1 MSKGFESSAEGWVP
15 SRFNLAVDIPRG
27 RKAVFNSLSG
37 ALIVVP
43 APVWRRYLKAG
54 CEAHARPRPSSDV
67 LDTLCS
73 KGLLVPKTVNELD
86 LLRLRDQTARFSDK
100 RLVVTVLPTL
110 ACNLRCRYCF
120 ESSVQSAKHSKLMPR
135 DREEEIV
142 RHIAM
147 AAQGKR
153 ALEMSWFGGEPLL
166 TAETIARISALL
178 IPACDQAGVMY
189 SAVLVSNGML
199 LNRRVVRQL
208 EKCRLKFI
216 QVTVDIPASEKCDRQ
231 GRETAGRV
239 LDNLALAAQ
248 RLPVYLRVNIV
259 RDDKAGFDALYEQ
272 LRQRELHRH
281 LQALFFAYVFGPECG
296 GRDGRFAAM
305 TYPAYARIAAR
316 ERQKA
321 RALGLPVQADFRPS
335 QVGCI
340 ATDRFSV
347 VIGPD
352 GRLFKCT
359 EDVGMAERAFGSIE
373 PGSPVELNN
382 LVPWL
387 LYDWSQDSRCVRCPI
402 LAECSGGCPHIRRFQ
417 PRQFEAMRYCEGH
430 LQEIKD
436 RIREWATSNPDHS
449 PQRDSAIVELT
460 GKEAALT

>member
-1 MSKGFESSAEGWVP
+1 MSKGLESSAEGWVP
-15 SRFNLAVDIPRG
+15 SRFNMAVDIPRG

-54 CEAHARPRPSSDV
+54 CEVHARPQAPSDI
-67 LDTLCS
+67 LGTLCS
-73 KGLLVPKTVNELD
+73 KGLLISKTVNELD
-86 LLRLRDQTARFSDK
+86 LFRLRDQTARFSDK
-100 RLVVTVLPTL
+100 KLVVTVLPTL
-110 ACNLRCRYCF
+110 ACNLSCRYCF
-120 ESSVQSAKHSKLMPR
+120 ESGVQAAKHGKMMPS

-147 AAQGKR
+147 SAQGKR

-166 TAETIARISALL
+166 TAETIARISARL

-189 SAVLVSNGML
+189 SAVLVTNGML
-199 LNRRVVRQL
+199 LNRNVVRQL
-208 EKCRLKFI
+208 QKCRLKFI
-216 QVTVDIPASEKCDRQ
+216 QVTVDIPASEKRDRQ

-248 RLPVYLRVNIV
+248 RLPVYLRINIV

-296 GRDGRFAAM
+296 GRDGHFAAM

-340 ATDRFSV
+340 ATDRFSM

-359 EDVGMAERAFGSIE
+359 EDVGMAERAYGSIE
-373 PGSPVELNN
+373 LGSPVRLDN
-382 LVPWL
+382 LMPWL
-387 LYDWSQDSRCVRCPI
+387 LYDWSQDPRCVRCPI

-417 PRQFEAMRYCEGH
+417 PRQLEAMRYCEGH
-430 LQEIKD
+430 LLEIKD
-436 RIREWATSNPDHS
+436 RIREWAINSLDRS
-449 PQRDSAIVELT
+449 PHRRSAIVELT
-460 GKEAALT
+460 GKEAVSA